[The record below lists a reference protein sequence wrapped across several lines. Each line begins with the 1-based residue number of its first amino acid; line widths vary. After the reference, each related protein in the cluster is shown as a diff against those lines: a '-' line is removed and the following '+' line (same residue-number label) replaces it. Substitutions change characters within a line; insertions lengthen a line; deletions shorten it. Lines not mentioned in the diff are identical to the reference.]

1 MKIAI
6 SGSGGYIAGNLIPAL
21 KKDGHTIVRI
31 IRQDLTDTEKLT
43 ITLSEIDVII
53 HLAGSPILKRW
64 TTKNRTE
71 ILKSR
76 VESTSAISTAILQ
89 IDPEKRPKLLITASA
104 IGIYQPNK
112 IHTEASE
119 LFAHDFVSDV
129 VKNWEKASENLP
141 VQTRRVV
148 FRIGLVIGSGAN
160 TIENLKPVFRL
171 GLGGKVGSG
180 KQPFPFIHIADAVN
194 AIIWAINN
202 KSAKGVYNLVAPE
215 NIDNETFTQT
225 LAKQL
230 KRPALFSVPSFL
242 VKIALGEASS
252 LLLSSPQVYPERLI
266 AEGFSF
272 TYPTLQAGLD
282 EIIQ

>member
-21 KKDGHTIVRI
+21 EKDGHTIFRI
-31 IRQDLTDTEKLT
+31 ARQDLTDIEKLT
-43 ITLSEIDVII
+43 TTLSDIDAVI

-64 TTKNRTE
+64 TTKNKAE

-104 IGIYQPNK
+104 IGIYEPNK
-112 IHTEASE
+112 IHTETSE
-119 LFAHDFVSDV
+119 QFAHDFVSDV
-129 VKNWEKASENLP
+129 VKSWEKASENLP
-141 VQTRRVV
+141 VETRRVV
-148 FRIGLVIGSGAN
+148 FRIGLVIGSGAK
-160 TIENLKPVFRL
+160 TIESLKPVFHF

-180 KQPFPFIHIADAVN
+180 KQPFPFIHITDAVN
-194 AIIWAINN
+194 AIIWAIND
-202 KSAKGVYNLVAPE
+202 KSAKGIYNLVAPE
-215 NIDNETFTQT
+215 NIDNNTFTRT

-230 KRPALFSVPSFL
+230 KRPALFSVPAFL
-242 VKIALGEASS
+242 LKIALGEASS
-252 LLLSSPQVYPERLI
+252 LLLSSPQAYPERLI

-272 TYPTLQAGLD
+272 TYPTLQSGLD
-282 EIIQ
+282 EII

>member
-21 KKDGHTIVRI
+21 EKDGHTIFRI

-43 ITLSEIDVII
+43 ITLSEIDAVI

-64 TTKNRTE
+64 TTKNKAK

-104 IGIYQPNK
+104 IGIYEPNK

-119 LFAHDFVSDV
+119 QFAHDFVSDV

-148 FRIGLVIGSGAN
+148 FRIGLVIGSGAK
-160 TIENLKPVFRL
+160 TIENLKPVFSL

-180 KQPFPFIHIADAVN
+180 KQPFPFIHITDAVN
-194 AIIWAINN
+194 AIIWAVNN

-215 NIDNETFTQT
+215 NIDNDTFTRT

-230 KRPALFSVPSFL
+230 KRPALFSVPAFL
-242 VKIALGEASS
+242 VKIVLGEASS

>member
-6 SGSGGYIAGNLIPAL
+6 SGSGGYIAGKLIPTL
-21 KKDGHTIVRI
+21 EKEGHSIFRI
-31 IRQDLTDTEKLT
+31 KRQDLTDTEKLT
-43 ITLSEIDVII
+43 TSLSEIDAVI

-64 TTKNRTE
+64 STKNKVE

-104 IGIYQPNK
+104 IGIYEPNK
-112 IHTEASE
+112 IHTETSE

-129 VKNWEKASENLP
+129 VKKWENASENLP

-148 FRIGLVIGSGAN
+148 FRIGLVIGSGAK

-180 KQPFPFIHIADAVN
+180 KQPFPFIHITDAVN

-202 KSAKGVYNLVAPE
+202 NSAKGIYNLVAPE
-215 NIDNETFTQT
+215 NIDNKTFTKS
-225 LAKQL
+225 LAKKL
-230 KRPALFSVPSFL
+230 KRPALFSVPAFL

-272 TYPTLQAGLD
+272 TYPTLQSGLD
-282 EIIQ
+282 EVI

>member
-21 KKDGHTIVRI
+21 EKDGHTIFRI

-43 ITLSEIDVII
+43 ITLSEIDAVI

-64 TTKNRTE
+64 TTKNKAK

-76 VESTSAISTAILQ
+76 VESTSAISTAILK
-89 IDPEKRPKLLITASA
+89 IDPEKWPKLLITASA
-104 IGIYQPNK
+104 IGIYEPNK

-119 LFAHDFVSDV
+119 QFAHDFVSDV

-148 FRIGLVIGSGAN
+148 FRIGLVIGSGAK

-180 KQPFPFIHIADAVN
+180 KQPFPFIHITDAVN
-194 AIIWAINN
+194 AIIWAVNN

-215 NIDNETFTQT
+215 NIDNDTFTRT

-230 KRPALFSVPSFL
+230 KRPALFSVPAFL

>member
-21 KKDGHTIVRI
+21 EKDGHTIFRI
-31 IRQDLTDTEKLT
+31 ARQDLTDTEKLT
-43 ITLSEIDVII
+43 TTLSDIDAVI

-64 TTKNRTE
+64 TTKNKAE

-104 IGIYQPNK
+104 IGIYEPNK
-112 IHTEASE
+112 IHTETSE
-119 LFAHDFVSDV
+119 QFAHDFVSDV
-129 VKNWEKASENLP
+129 VKSWEKASENLP
-141 VQTRRVV
+141 VETRRVV
-148 FRIGLVIGSGAN
+148 FRIGLVIGSGAK
-160 TIENLKPVFRL
+160 TIESLKPVFRF

-180 KQPFPFIHIADAVN
+180 KQPFPFIHITDAVN
-194 AIIWAINN
+194 AIIWAIND
-202 KSAKGVYNLVAPE
+202 KSAKGIYNLVAPE
-215 NIDNETFTQT
+215 NIDNNTFTRT

-230 KRPALFSVPSFL
+230 KRPALFSVPAFL
-242 VKIALGEASS
+242 LKIALGEASS
-252 LLLSSPQVYPERLI
+252 LLLSSPQAYPERLI

-272 TYPTLQAGLD
+272 TYPTLQSGLD
-282 EIIQ
+282 EII